1 MHHAPHDAFA
11 RVSAALLAVWPQ
23 VADHTTGMT
32 VAERGLLLDHCGS
45 DHRPLVDLL
54 LDIGQ
59 QIRPPLLAIGRT
71 PQRAADWANTRAPL
85 VHKLVAT
92 RYLQPDVARWAVDVW
107 GTALGLVAERTIEL
121 TPPVVETATTVPNK
135 ADATRKPAPPPAPP
149 AKPAQRQPTV
159 RAAATTRPTSPRS
172 PAPRSTLVA
181 TSVSSRTT
189 VVVNRRAAPGL
200 HFQPVERLAAAVLG
214 LLLLVITVSW
224 SQDLRKRRSG
234 DVPLANPEDRTA
246 AATPAV
252 PSVEPSVAL
261 PGAGAIV
268 QSDRR
273 ISGSLVDAGVGGR
286 YVVTARVQEVN
297 GTRNC
302 RAVAEA
308 LGLGR
313 ESLEVVAHEPGSS
326 RFALPGREVTGT
338 LDAEGWFTA
347 YPRSGTTDNINW
359 QFRMRGRF
367 AANGFSALSE
377 TYTSAVLR
385 WGRSQHCVVTAELTG
400 RRLPD

>member
-172 PAPRSTLVA
+172 PAPRSTLVV

>member
-23 VADHTTGMT
+23 VANQTAGMT
-32 VAERGLLLDHCGS
+32 TAERGLLLDHCGS

-59 QIRPPLLAIGRT
+59 QIRPQLLAVGGT
-71 PQRAADWANTRAPL
+71 PQRAADWVNTRAPL

-107 GTALGLVAERTIEL
+107 GTALGLVAEL
-121 TPPVVETATTVPNK
+121 TPPVVETATTAPNK
-135 ADATRKPAPPPAPP
+135 PDATRKPAPAPAPP
-149 AKPAQRQPTV
+149 AKPAQRQPAA
-159 RAAATTRPTSPRS
+159 RAAATTRPTSARS
-172 PAPRSTLVA
+172 PAPRSTLVV
-181 TSVSSRTT
+181 TTVSSSST
-189 VVVNRRAAPGL
+189 VVINRRATPGM
-200 HFQPVERLAAAVLG
+200 HFQPAERLAAAVLG

-224 SQDLRKRRSG
+224 SQDLRQRRSG
-234 DVPLANPEDRTA
+234 EVPLANPDDRTVE
-246 AATPAV
+246 ATPPA
-252 PSVEPSVAL
+252 PPVEPSVAL
-261 PGAGAIV
+261 PGAGAVV

-286 YVVTARVQEVN
+286 YVVTARVQEVS

-302 RAVAEA
+302 RAVADA
-308 LGLGR
+308 LEIGR
-313 ESLEVVAHEPGSS
+313 ETLEVVTHEPGSS

>member
-1 MHHAPHDAFA
+1 MHNAPHDAFA

-23 VADHTTGMT
+23 VANQTAGMT
-32 VAERGLLLDHCGS
+32 TAERGLLLDHCGS

-59 QIRPPLLAIGRT
+59 QIRPQLLAIGRT
-71 PQRAADWANTRAPL
+71 PQRTADWVNTRAPL

-107 GTALGLVAERTIEL
+107 GTALGLVAEL
-121 TPPVVETATTVPNK
+121 TPPVVETATAAPNK
-135 ADATRKPAPPPAPP
+135 ADATRKPAPAPAPP
-149 AKPAQRQPTV
+149 AKPAQRQPAA

-172 PAPRSTLVA
+172 PAPRSTLVV
-181 TSVSSRTT
+181 TTVSSSST
-189 VVVNRRAAPGL
+189 VVVNRRATPGM
-200 HFQPVERLAAAVLG
+200 HFQPAERLAAAVLG

-224 SQDLRKRRSG
+224 SQDLRRRRSG
-234 DVPLANPEDRTA
+234 EVPLANPDDRTVE
-246 AATPAV
+246 ATPPA
-252 PSVEPSVAL
+252 PLVEPSVAL
-261 PGAGAIV
+261 PGAGAVV

-286 YVVTARVQEVN
+286 YVVTARVQEVS

-302 RAVAEA
+302 RAVADA
-308 LGLGR
+308 LEIGR
-313 ESLEVVAHEPGSS
+313 ETLEVVTHEPGSS

-377 TYTSAVLR
+377 TYTAAVLR

-400 RRLPD
+400 RRLSD

>member
-1 MHHAPHDAFA
+1 MP
-11 RVSAALLAVWPQ
+11 RSA
-23 VADHTTGMT
+23 
-32 VAERGLLLDHCGS
+32 
-45 DHRPLVDLL
+45 
-54 LDIGQ
+54 
-59 QIRPPLLAIGRT
+59 
-71 PQRAADWANTRAPL
+71 
-85 VHKLVAT
+85 
-92 RYLQPDVARWAVDVW
+92 
-107 GTALGLVAERTIEL
+107 
-121 TPPVVETATTVPNK
+121 VVVTTV
-135 ADATRKPAPPPAPP
+135 
-149 AKPAQRQPTV
+149 
-159 RAAATTRPTSPRS
+159 
-172 PAPRSTLVA
+172 
-181 TSVSSRTT
+181 SSSAR
-189 VVVNRRAAPGL
+189 VVVNRRATQGL

-224 SQDLRKRRSG
+224 SQDLRQRRSG
-234 DVPLANPEDRTA
+234 EVPLANPQNRTA
-246 AATPAV
+246 AATPPA
-252 PSVEPSVAL
+252 PPVEPTVAL
-261 PGAGAIV
+261 PGVGSAA

-273 ISGSLVDAGVGGR
+273 ITGSLMEAGVGGR
-286 YVVTARVQEVN
+286 YVVMARVQDVS

-308 LGLGR
+308 LGIGR
-313 ESLEVVAHEPGSS
+313 ESLEVVTHQPGSA

-338 LDAEGWFTA
+338 LDADGWFTA

>member
-23 VADHTTGMT
+23 VADKSAGLTA
-32 VAERGLLLDHCGS
+32 AERSLLLDHCGS

-59 QIRPPLLAIGRT
+59 QIRPQLLAIGGT
-71 PQRAADWANTRAPL
+71 PQRAADWVNTRAPL

-107 GTALGLVAERTIEL
+107 GTALGLVAEL
-121 TPPVVETATTVPNK
+121 TPPVVETATTAPNK
-135 ADATRKPAPPPAPP
+135 PDATRKAAPPAAPP
-149 AKPAQRQPTV
+149 AKPAQRQPAAH
-159 RAAATTRPTSPRS
+159 AAATTRPTSPRS
-172 PAPRSTLVA
+172 PAPRTTMVV
-181 TSVSSRTT
+181 TTVSSSTR
-189 VVVNRRAAPGL
+189 VMAHRPAAPGL
-200 HFQPVERLAAAVLG
+200 HFQPIERLAAAVLG

-224 SQDLRKRRSG
+224 SQDLRRRRSG
-234 DVPLANPEDRTA
+234 DVPIANPDDRTVE
-246 AATPAV
+246 ATP
-252 PSVEPSVAL
+252 PPPVEPTVAL
-261 PGAGAIV
+261 PGAGGAV

-286 YVVTARVQEVN
+286 YVVTARVQEVS

-302 RAVAEA
+302 RAVADA
-308 LGLGR
+308 LEIGR
-313 ESLEVVAHEPGSS
+313 ETLEVVTHEPGSS

-338 LDAEGWFTA
+338 LDADGWFTA
-347 YPRSGTTDNINW
+347 YPLSGTTDNINW

>member
-23 VADHTTGMT
+23 VAEQTTGMT
-32 VAERGLLLDHCGS
+32 AAERSLLLDHCGS

-59 QIRPPLLAIGRT
+59 QIRPQLLAIGGT
-71 PQRAADWANTRAPL
+71 PQRAADWVNTRAPL

-107 GTALGLVAERTIEL
+107 GTALGLVAEL
-121 TPPVVETATTVPNK
+121 TPPVVETATTAPNK
-135 ADATRKPAPPPAPP
+135 PDATRKAAPP
-149 AKPAQRQPTV
+149 AAPPARPAQRQPVAHT
-159 RAAATTRPTSPRS
+159 AATTRPTSPRS
-172 PAPRSTLVA
+172 PAPRTTMVV
-181 TSVSSRTT
+181 TTVSSSTR
-189 VVVNRRAAPGL
+189 VMAHRPAAPGL
-200 HFQPVERLAAAVLG
+200 HFQPIERLAAAVLG

-224 SQDLRKRRSG
+224 SQDLRRRRSG
-234 DVPLANPEDRTA
+234 DVPIANPDDRTVE
-246 AATPAV
+246 ATPSV
-252 PSVEPSVAL
+252 PPVEPAVAL
-261 PGAGAIV
+261 PYAGAAV
-268 QSDRR
+268 QSERR
-273 ISGSLVDAGVGGR
+273 IVGSLVDAGVGGR
-286 YVVTARVQEVN
+286 YVVTARVQEVS

-302 RAVAEA
+302 RAVADA
-308 LGLGR
+308 LEIGR
-313 ESLEVVAHEPGSS
+313 ETLEVVTHEPGSS

-338 LDAEGWFTA
+338 LDADGWFTA

>member
-1 MHHAPHDAFA
+1 MHDAPHDAFA
-11 RVSAALLAVWPQ
+11 RVSAALLAVWPL
-23 VADHTTGMT
+23 VANQTAGMT
-32 VAERGLLLDHCGS
+32 TAERGLLLDHCGS

-59 QIRPPLLAIGRT
+59 QIRPPLLAIGLT

-85 VHKLVAT
+85 VHKLVAS

-107 GTALGLVAERTIEL
+107 GMALGLVTEL
-121 TPPVVETATTVPNK
+121 TPPVVETATTASNK
-135 ADATRKPAPPPAPP
+135 SDATRRPAPPPAPP
-149 AKPAQRQPTV
+149 AKLAQRQPMA
-159 RAAATTRPTSPRS
+159 RAAVTTRPTSPRS
-172 PAPRSTLVA
+172 PAPRSTLVV
-181 TSVSSRTT
+181 TTVSSRTT
-189 VVVNRRAAPGL
+189 VVVNRRATPGL
-200 HFQPVERLAAAVLG
+200 HFQPVERLAAAVFG

-224 SQDLRKRRSG
+224 SKDLRRRRSG
-234 DVPLANPEDRTA
+234 DAPLASPAERSID
-246 AATPAV
+246 ATPA
-252 PSVEPSVAL
+252 PPPAEPTVSSPNEV
-261 PGAGAIV
+261 GRTF
-268 QSDRR
+268 SDRVVV
-273 ISGSLVDAGVGGR
+273 GSLLEAGVAGR
-286 YVVTARVQEVN
+286 YLVIARVQEVS
-297 GTRNC
+297 GTKNC

-308 LGLGR
+308 LGIGR
-313 ESLEVVAHEPGSS
+313 ESVEFVTHEPGTA
-326 RFALPGREVTGT
+326 RFALPTRDVTGT
-338 LDAEGWFTA
+338 LDTDGWFTA